1 MKKSVVLSSVA
12 VAMLLFSGCSSNK
25 PTVDQTATKVA
36 PTANSTVV
44 TPSMESSSSN
54 SSNTASSSV
63 AQNAAEQSASNAGS
77 NAAMSIEDVQ
87 KTMSSVFFDFDKFEI
102 RDDMKAN
109 VSNDSGIAK
118 AAAAAYK
125 VKLEGN
131 CDEWGSDEYND
142 ALGLKRAQTVK
153 AALVNDGV
161 DASRITMVSLGK
173 TSPVCKDKTKECWAQ
188 NRRVDFKLLP

>member
-25 PTVDQTATKVA
+25 PTVDQTATKA
-36 PTANSTVV
+36 AATTTV
-44 TPSMESSSSN
+44 TPAMESSSSSSSN
-54 SSNTASSSV
+54 SSGTAAPV
-63 AQNAAEQSASNAGS
+63 AQNDANQANSNSGS
-77 NAAMSIEDVQ
+77 NAAMSVEDIQ

-109 VSNDSGIAK
+109 VSNDTNIAK

-153 AALVNDGV
+153 TALVNDGV

-173 TSPVCKDKTKECWAQ
+173 TSPVCKEKTKECWAQ